1 MTALITVAISLSRSP
16 KIPVNP
22 SNDGTCA
29 RHWIPAHGKQVGHN
43 RQQCQHHLWW
53 MVIRVLTVTMEMVTS
68 VWRDQKSDS
77 DRFREFFRY
86 QIFSNGLRTFFQYRF
101 RDFFQYQIF
110 FETDSEVIF
119 GTEFFAV
126 PNFFGTGSETFLVPI
141 FFLRLVPRLF
151 WYQIFPIPPNKM
163 TNSRDRDVTLW
174 WWQCWIMMMRS
185 CHPREEPNTS
195 DHNQADFLGEPVL
208 KISTADEKSKEYGDT
223 KCHSSLF

>member
-1 MTALITVAISLSRSP
+1 M
-16 KIPVNP
+16 NP

-126 PNFFGTGSETFLVPI
+126 PNFFGTGFETFLVPI
-141 FFLRLVPRLF
+141 AFWDWFRDFFGTKFFR
-151 WYQIFPIPPNKM
+151 YHQIKWQIPGTGTSHSDGDN
-163 TNSRDRDVTLW
+163 VELW
-174 WWQCWIMMMRS
+174 WWGVVTPEKSQTPVTTTRLIFWVNLCSKYQLLMKNLKNMETPNATVLFFS
-185 CHPREEPNTS
+185 CH
-195 DHNQADFLGEPVL
+195 L
-208 KISTADEKSKEYGDT
+208 TAQ
-223 KCHSSLF
+223 